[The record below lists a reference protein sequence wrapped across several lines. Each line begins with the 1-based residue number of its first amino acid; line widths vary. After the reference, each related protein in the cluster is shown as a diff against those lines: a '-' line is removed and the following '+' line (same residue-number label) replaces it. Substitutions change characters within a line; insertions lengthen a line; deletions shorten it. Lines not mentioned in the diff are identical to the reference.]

1 MEKNIFKYTINNA
14 WNMPIK
20 SVTVTNDEVNLT
32 DEETSKKTKI
42 DINKLESILKQYK
55 DKIDKIKIEEL
66 PNPGVM
72 DGYVNEITIYNKT
85 YSSDNLIF
93 YSEEDLNENKDLNTI
108 FTFLDEL
115 YDFFE
120 QEDKTICDYFVLED
134 END

>member
-1 MEKNIFKYTINNA
+1 MEKIIFKYTLNNA

-20 SVTVTNDEVNLT
+20 SVTVTNDEVYLT

-42 DINKLESILKQYK
+42 DTNKLESILKQYK
-55 DKIDKIKIEEL
+55 DKVDNIKIEEL

-85 YSSDNLIF
+85 YRFDNLIF

-115 YDFFE
+115 YDLFE
-120 QEDKTICDYFVLED
+120 QEDKIICDYFVLED
-134 END
+134 DDD

>member
-85 YSSDNLIF
+85 YSFDNLIF

>member
-85 YSSDNLIF
+85 YSFDNLIF

-134 END
+134 